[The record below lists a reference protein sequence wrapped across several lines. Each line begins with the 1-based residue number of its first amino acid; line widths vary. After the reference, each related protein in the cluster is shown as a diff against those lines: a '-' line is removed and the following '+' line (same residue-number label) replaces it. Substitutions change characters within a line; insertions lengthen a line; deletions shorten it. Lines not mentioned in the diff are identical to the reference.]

1 MNGSLIVI
9 VPRDNHERGTGNMSM
24 GHILKNFV
32 LEKDGGRTLD
42 FHKIKF

>member
-9 VPRDNHERGTGNMSM
+9 VPRDNHRRGTGKMSI
-24 GHILKNFV
+24 GHILKHFA
-32 LEKDGGRTLD
+32 LDKDGGRTLD